1 MIFSTYG
8 AYFSAIEPYR
18 ENFPV
23 ITGELGPTFTGCY
36 TSQSKMKMANRI
48 AEDRLYMA
56 EALTAF
62 AVSKIGIAD
71 FNTQFRS
78 AWEKVLFNQFHD
90 ILPGSNVPESR
101 DHAMGAFEEAMGSV
115 MAASGAA
122 LRAFAKEID
131 TSMFETPDEPLASRS
146 EGGGVGLNTDEASRY
161 PPSPEPS
168 AAGVKPDFFTFSIPH
183 GLTARACLTQ
193 QFGTGR
199 AIRIWF
205 APMI

>member
-1 MIFSTYG
+1 MILAMREWPLAPKMIFSTYG

-71 FNTQFRS
+71 FNTQFPFCMGKGAVQSVSRHPARLKRAGIPRS
-78 AWEKVLFNQFHD
+78 RN
-90 ILPGSNVPESR
+90 
-101 DHAMGAFEEAMGSV
+101 GSV
-115 MAASGAA
+115 
-122 LRAFAKEID
+122 
-131 TSMFETPDEPLASRS
+131 
-146 EGGGVGLNTDEASRY
+146 
-161 PPSPEPS
+161 
-168 AAGVKPDFFTFSIPH
+168 
-183 GLTARACLTQ
+183 
-193 QFGTGR
+193 
-199 AIRIWF
+199 
-205 APMI
+205 